1 MDELTM
7 KALEKLQLYK
17 KYLTG
22 PEYRA
27 LKEKILNGELALEA
41 KGGQQLEG

>member
-1 MDELTM
+1 MDELTI
-7 KALEKLQLYK
+7 KALDKLKLYQ

-41 KGGQQLEG
+41 KGGKQLEG